1 MTSTCRVCIVP
12 RLDTLGACIPS
23 SRNFATTARMPDHGI
38 AVSNRKGNRAAVS
51 AAGIAV
57 VAFLPLLAAAAGQEP
72 AKVIDLRVQGNKRM
86 SAEDVLASV
95 RTRLGQD
102 YSQSVVDDDKQ
113 RLLDTGQFESVV
125 VTKTQADKGVIVTF
139 IVTERPLIAKVVFI
153 GNKVFDDDKLAK
165 VLPFTE
171 SEPLN
176 QHNVGKGKDAILKK
190 YKEDGFHDVSVSV
203 DWTALTREKRAVYL
217 IREGTS
223 ATVRKVTFEGN
234 RYFRGLRLRHEVSTK
249 ARFWPFITGRLDL
262 EKVEEDLIT
271 LRNLYIAEGFLDCEV
286 GRSLEFSFDK
296 KKVTVRFVIKEGG
309 RYRVNQVIF
318 KGNKLISSEQLAR
331 RLKLRQGEYFKAI
344 TLRRDITALE
354 DTYGE
359 LGYIEST
366 VKATRQFLPPDAP
379 VPPWAAALGQVRPA
393 LLNVVFTITE
403 SDRYRIGRVII
414 RGNKV
419 TQERIVRRNL
429 KFLPEQDWNMKV
441 VKQSIQRL
449 KETRLFKEVTVT
461 PVKTADPKVRDAVVT
476 VEEGDTGRV
485 LLGVG
490 VNTNRGVLGNISLT
504 QHNFNLFNWPRSW
517 GQFIRGQGFKGA
529 GQTLEIAAEP
539 GTEMMRF
546 HISWFEPHLFDR
558 GHSLGV
564 KTFLWT
570 RERDDYDEMRYGG
583 VVTVGRRFK
592 SRWYG
597 ELATRVVGVELDGLD
612 DNIAKEIKDDA
623 GTSFLTGFKG
633 TLVRDRTDSRWM
645 PTRGDRFRFSYE
657 QVVGDYT
664 FGNFQGDYRRYHTM
678 YLDALDR
685 KHILAMRVAA
695 GTIVGDAPVFER
707 YYGGGIGSIRG
718 FDYRGISPRAK
729 SNDDA
734 IGGDFMFFAGAEY
747 TFPIIGRQL
756 KGVVFVDSGTV
767 EESFTISTYRV
778 SAGFGLRWVIPML
791 GPVPLSLDFGFP
803 ISKHGDDDTQVL
815 SFSVG
820 WTF

>member
-1 MTSTCRVCIVP
+1 
-12 RLDTLGACIPS
+12 
-23 SRNFATTARMPDHGI
+23 MPEHGI

-57 VAFLPLLAAAAGQEP
+57 VVFLPVLAAAAGQEP
-72 AKVIDLRVQGNKRM
+72 AKVIDLRVQGNSRM
-86 SAEDVLASV
+86 SAEAVLASV
-95 RTRLGQD
+95 KTRLGQD
-102 YSQSVVDDDKQ
+102 YDQSVVDDDKQ
-113 RLLDTGQFESVV
+113 RLLDTGEFKSVV
-125 VTKTQADKGVIVTF
+125 VTKTQTDKGVIVTF
-139 IVTERPLIAKVVFI
+139 VVTERPLVAKVVFI
-153 GNKVFDDDKLAK
+153 GNKAFNHKKLAK
-165 VLPFTE
+165 ELPFSE

-176 QHNVGKGKDAILKK
+176 QFNVSAGRDAILKK
-190 YKEDGFHDVSVSV
+190 YKEAGFHNVSVNV
-203 DWTALTREKRAVYL
+203 DWTALDREKRAIYL
-217 IREGTS
+217 IREAAA
-223 ATVRKVTFEGN
+223 ATIRKVRFEGN
-234 RYFRGLRLRHEVSTK
+234 RYFRSLRLRQEVSTK
-249 ARFWPFITGRLDL
+249 ARFWPFIAGHLDR
-262 EKVEEDLIT
+262 EKVAEDLISLRT
-271 LRNLYIAEGFLDCEV
+271 LYVSEGFLDCEV
-286 GRSLEFSFDK
+286 GRALEFSFDK
-296 KKVTVRFVIKEGG
+296 KKVTVKFVIKEGG

-318 KGNKLISSEQLAR
+318 KGNKLISDEELAR
-331 RLKLRQGEYFKAI
+331 RLKLKQGEYYKAI
-344 TLRRDITALE
+344 SLRRDITKLE

-359 LGYIEST
+359 LGYVKST
-366 VKATRQFLPPDAP
+366 VKDSRQFLSPDAP

-403 SDRYRIGRVII
+403 SDRYRMGRVII
-414 RGNKV
+414 RGNEV
-419 TQERIVRRNL
+419 TQSRIIRRKL
-429 KFLPEQDWNMKV
+429 RFLPEQDWNMKV
-441 VKQSIQRL
+441 VKQSRQDLIG
-449 KETRLFKEVTVT
+449 TRLFKEVTIT
-461 PVKTADPKVRDAVVT
+461 PVKTADPKVLDAVVT
-476 VEEGDTGRV
+476 VEEGDTGRF

-490 VNTNRGVLGNISLT
+490 VNSNTGPLGSISLT
-504 QHNFNLFNWPRSW
+504 QHNFNLFAWPTSW

-529 GQTLEIAAEP
+529 GQTLQIAAQP

-558 GHSLGV
+558 NHSLGV

-570 RERDDYDEMRYGG
+570 RERDEYDEMRYGG

-592 SRWYG
+592 NRWYG
-597 ELATRVVGVELDGLD
+597 ELATRLVGVEIDDLDS
-612 DNIAKEIKDDA
+612 NIAKEIKDDA
-623 GTSFLTGFKG
+623 GTSFLTGLKG

-664 FGNFQGDYRRYHTM
+664 FGNFQGDYRRYRTL

-685 KHILAMRVAA
+685 KHTLATRVAA
-695 GTIVGDAPVFER
+695 GTIVGGAPVFER

-729 SNDDA
+729 STDDA
-734 IGGDFMFFAGAEY
+734 IGGEFMFFAGAEY

-756 KGVVFVDSGTV
+756 KGVVFMDSGTV

-778 SAGFGLRWVIPML
+778 SVGFGLRWIIPML

-815 SFSVG
+815 SFTIG